1 MINRLIDI
9 IGREAALFETFLA
22 LFEKQQ
28 EMLVVND
35 ADGLNEVTER
45 LREKAIESRLLNK
58 QREELVEQVRVGNR
72 IEGDLNVTRL
82 LDIVDDE
89 QASQLIRLRELI
101 TTLNDKIATTRN
113 QNAALLNQSRE
124 YISNMMSTLSK
135 LSHPE
140 PAYSSKGAGDQGS
153 YNLSLDR
160 RA

>member
-9 IGREAALFETFLA
+9 IGKEAVLFESFLA

-28 EMLVVND
+28 EMLVAND

-45 LREKAIESRLLNK
+45 LREKVVESRLLNK
-58 QREELVEQVRVGNR
+58 QREELVEEIRLDNR

-113 QNAALLNQSRE
+113 ENATLLNQSRE
-124 YISNMMSTLSK
+124 YIKNMMGMLSK

-140 PAYSSKGAGDQGS
+140 PAYSSTGAGDQAS
-153 YNLSLDR
+153 YNVALDR
-160 RA
+160 RV

>member
-9 IGREAALFETFLA
+9 ISKEAVLFESFLA

-28 EMLVVND
+28 EMLVAND

-45 LREKAIESRLLNK
+45 LREKVVESRLLNK
-58 QREELVEQVRVGNR
+58 QREELVEEIRLDNR

-113 QNAALLNQSRE
+113 ENATLLNQSRE
-124 YISNMMSTLSK
+124 YIKNMMGMLSK

-140 PAYSSKGAGDQGS
+140 PAYSSTGAGDQAS
-153 YNLSLDR
+153 YNVALDR
-160 RA
+160 RV

>member
-9 IGREAALFETFLA
+9 IGKEATLFESFLA

-28 EMLVVND
+28 DMLVAND
-35 ADGLNEVTER
+35 ATGLSEVTER
-45 LREKAIESRLLNK
+45 LREKVVESRLLNK
-58 QREELVEQVRVGNR
+58 QREELVEEIRLDNR

-89 QASQLIRLRELI
+89 QASQLVRLRELI

-124 YISNMMSTLSK
+124 YIRNMMKMLSK

-140 PAYSSKGAGDQGS
+140 PAYSSTGSGDQAS
-153 YNLSLDR
+153 YNVALDR

>member
-9 IGREAALFETFLA
+9 ISREASLFESFLA

-28 EMLVVND
+28 DMLVTND
-35 ADGLNEVTER
+35 ADGLNVVTEQ
-45 LREKAIESRLLNK
+45 LRERVVESRLLNK
-58 QREELVEQVRVGNR
+58 EREELVEEIRLDNR

-89 QASQLIRLRELI
+89 QASQLVRLRELI

-124 YISNMMSTLSK
+124 YIRNMMKMLSK

-140 PAYSSKGAGDQGS
+140 PAYSSTGSGDQAS
-153 YNLSLDR
+153 YNVALDR

>member
-1 MINRLIDI
+1 MINRLIEI
-9 IGREAALFETFLA
+9 IGKEATLFESFLA

-28 EMLVVND
+28 EMLVTND
-35 ADGLNEVTER
+35 ADGLNVVTEQ
-45 LREKAIESRLLNK
+45 LREKVVESRLLNK
-58 QREELVEQVRVGNR
+58 QREELVEEIRLDNR

-89 QASQLIRLRELI
+89 QASQLVRLRELI

-124 YISNMMSTLSK
+124 YISNMMSMLSK

-140 PAYSSKGAGDQGS
+140 PAYSSTGAGSQAS
-153 YNLSLDR
+153 YNVALDR

>member
-9 IGREAALFETFLA
+9 IGREAALFESFLA

-28 EMLVVND
+28 DMLVIND
-35 ADGLNEVTER
+35 ADGLNEVTKC
-45 LREKAIESRLLNK
+45 LHEKAVESRLMNK
-58 QREELVEQVRVGNR
+58 EREEVIEQVRLENS

-124 YISNMMSTLSK
+124 YINNMMGMLSK

-140 PAYSSKGAGDQGS
+140 PSYSSTGAGKQAS
-153 YNLSLDR
+153 YNLALDR

>member
-9 IGREAALFETFLA
+9 IGKEAVLFESFLA

-28 EMLVVND
+28 EMLVAND
-35 ADGLNEVTER
+35 AVGLNEVTER
-45 LREKAIESRLLNK
+45 LREKVVESRLLNK
-58 QREELVEQVRVGNR
+58 QREELVEEIRLDNR

-101 TTLNDKIATTRN
+101 TTLNDKIANTRN
-113 QNAALLNQSRE
+113 ENAALLNQSRE
-124 YISNMMSTLSK
+124 YIKNMMGMLSK

-140 PAYSSKGAGDQGS
+140 PAYSSTGAGDQAS
-153 YNLSLDR
+153 YNVALDR
-160 RA
+160 RV